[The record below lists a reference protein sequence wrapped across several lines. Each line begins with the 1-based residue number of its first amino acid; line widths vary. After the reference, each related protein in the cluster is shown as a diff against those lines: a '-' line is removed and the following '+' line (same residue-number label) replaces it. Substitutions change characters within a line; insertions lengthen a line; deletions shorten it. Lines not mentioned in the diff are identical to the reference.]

1 MDRVTDWGC
10 DVANQVPADVASRAA
25 AVTTASHRCR
35 NAGSAA
41 LAASRAGSTRRNS
54 SMGLCWVRRHST
66 GSSRR
71 NSARALRFQLHDRL
85 AAMAASRLMRSGTA
99 GPLGSGGVI
108 ALQAKRGR
116 VGVGSRWTSLRARSS
131 PLPPLPLRKEHPP
144 QGKHNPLQKLAY
156 SSIYALGALAVL
168 TGLSIYKPTQLGW
181 LTALFGGFQ
190 AARYWHFWTVWIFV
204 AFTITHVVLVFVVDP
219 PSLRAMITGWY
230 RGRFP
235 SHD

>member
-25 AVTTASHRCR
+25 AVTTASYRSR

-99 GPLGSGGVI
+99 GPRRTVLPESTGRDPVP
-108 ALQAKRGR
+108 ALEPAGRLARRRPELALRPDVAPRHGRPALSRLPGEERRVAGPAVPTARRARRARHGR
-116 VGVGSRWTSLRARSS
+116 V
-131 PLPPLPLRKEHPP
+131 LPAPA
-144 QGKHNPLQKLAY
+144 Q
-156 SSIYALGALAVL
+156 
-168 TGLSIYKPTQLGW
+168 
-181 LTALFGGFQ
+181 
-190 AARYWHFWTVWIFV
+190 
-204 AFTITHVVLVFVVDP
+204 
-219 PSLRAMITGWY
+219 
-230 RGRFP
+230 
-235 SHD
+235 